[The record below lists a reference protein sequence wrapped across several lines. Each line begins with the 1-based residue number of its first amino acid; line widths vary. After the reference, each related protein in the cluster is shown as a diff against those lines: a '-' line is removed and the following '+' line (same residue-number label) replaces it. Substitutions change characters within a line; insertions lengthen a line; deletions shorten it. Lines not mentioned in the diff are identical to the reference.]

1 MLNKYRVLFMSATTV
16 LSVIVGGLGWHSAAG
31 QVQGASELVFTVPL
45 GTDQGIHYQGV
56 GMQEALT
63 WGPADMTAAPDGT
76 FWLADT
82 VSDRILHYD
91 RSGKFLQGIDLLGDA
106 VGATD
111 LEVQGDTVIVL
122 DQASMPPKV
131 LAIGNNGKV
140 QWIQEVPDEMGLD
153 SGLSGIALGDNG
165 ELLLELVGGDQVA
178 QLLDSAGKVS
188 PQSPKRSYLNNGKEY
203 SAHASGLD
211 SPSPNSGT
219 VTIGAV
225 HVDVKVENNLGG
237 LYLLGFDGSGGVF
250 VVSEEVLLD
259 GSIRVD
265 QTITHYSGTD
275 KVEGVARVPI
285 ADQYTYVGNGLTVGQ
300 DGFVYFLATRPDR
313 AEVRRLT
320 FVSHLDRIL
329 VKQPSGE
336 AGGGSSVVSSEG
348 VTACVSRSAMTTNAA
363 AYYNNQKYLSSTNIN
378 GTCSGRG
385 KPRYLGAA
393 GTYRAFHMIG
403 VAETR

>member
-1 MLNKYRVLFMSATTV
+1 
-16 LSVIVGGLGWHSAAG
+16 
-31 QVQGASELVFTVPL
+31 
-45 GTDQGIHYQGV
+45 
-56 GMQEALT
+56 
-63 WGPADMTAAPDGT
+63 
-76 FWLADT
+76 
-82 VSDRILHYD
+82 
-91 RSGKFLQGIDLLGDA
+91 
-106 VGATD
+106 
-111 LEVQGDTVIVL
+111 
-122 DQASMPPKV
+122 
-131 LAIGNNGKV
+131 
-140 QWIQEVPDEMGLD
+140 MGLD

-265 QTITHYSGTD
+265 QTITHYSGTG

-285 ADQYTYVGNGLTVGQ
+285 ADQCTYVGNGLTVGQ
-300 DGFVYFLATRPDR
+300 DGF
-313 AEVRRLT
+313 
-320 FVSHLDRIL
+320 
-329 VKQPSGE
+329 G
-336 AGGGSSVVSSEG
+336 
-348 VTACVSRSAMTTNAA
+348 
-363 AYYNNQKYLSSTNIN
+363 
-378 GTCSGRG
+378 
-385 KPRYLGAA
+385 
-393 GTYRAFHMIG
+393 
-403 VAETR
+403 